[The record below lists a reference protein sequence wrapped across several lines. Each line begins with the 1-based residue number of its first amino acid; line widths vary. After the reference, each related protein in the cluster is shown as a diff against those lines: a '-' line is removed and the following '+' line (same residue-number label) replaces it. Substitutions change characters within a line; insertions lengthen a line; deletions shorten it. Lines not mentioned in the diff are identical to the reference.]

1 MNSDERIYYGNRA
14 KEVLDN
20 EAFQMA
26 FTAIENEVIEQW
38 KNSPARDA
46 EGREKLHQYLM
57 MLGKVK
63 AHLSQTMESGRLT
76 ELDIAHKKSMAA
88 RVQDGLSSFG
98 KWGT

>member
-1 MNSDERIYYGNRA
+1 MTNEERIYYGNRA
-14 KEVLDN
+14 KEVLEN
-20 EAFQMA
+20 EAFNMA
-26 FTAIENEVIEQW
+26 FEAIENEVIEQW

-76 ELDIAHKKSMAA
+76 ELDIAHKKALMSQLA
-88 RVQDGLSSFG
+88 DGLSSFG
-98 KWGT
+98 KWNS